1 MDEELKRHLADMEA
15 RMVTMVKGQ
24 VGELKSQVGE
34 LKTQMGE
41 LKSHVDD
48 RCEKVETNLLAAFH
62 GWARSMEI
70 RVRGVSG
77 VTMGFDERLA
87 LAEERISDLERKKAS

>member
-1 MDEELKRHLADMEA
+1 MDEELKRHLADMEV
-15 RMVTMVKGQ
+15 RIVT
-24 VGELKSQVGE
+24 
-34 LKTQMGE
+34 T
-41 LKSHVDD
+41 LKSHVDE
-48 RCEKVETNLLAAFH
+48 RCEKVETGLLAAFH

-70 RVRGVSG
+70 RVRGMSG

>member
-15 RMVTMVKGQ
+15 RMVIILKGQ
-24 VGELKSQVGE
+24 ADELKGQAD
-34 LKTQMGE
+34 E